1 MDSGVM
7 GGKGKAAFTRF
18 LISESSQVCVRER
31 LREKERERVCVRE
44 RACVCERERARERWI
59 ERAASSSLRAVRSRV

>member
-31 LREKERERVCVRE
+31 LREKERERVCV
-44 RACVCERERARERWI
+44 
-59 ERAASSSLRAVRSRV
+59 